1 MVLEYVIKVLRQIK
15 MKVSNWSE
23 ILDQHEKVGPF
34 MNQCTSYEPMHRAG
48 AIS

>member
-1 MVLEYVIKVLRQIK
+1 

-23 ILDQHEKVGPF
+23 NLDQHEKVGPF
-34 MNQCTSYEPMHRAG
+34 MNQCISYEPMRRAG